1 MSIITLI
8 VTILKQL
15 PTLADL
21 LRLILKEYDKTI
33 DQKNID
39 AYQKAD
45 NDVDDAINNIRNGG
59 MQDHNNIK

>member
-1 MSIITLI
+1 MPIITLI

-21 LRLILKEYDKTI
+21 LRLILKEYDKSI
-33 DQKNID
+33 DQKNIN

-45 NDVDDAINNIRNGG
+45 NDVDNAINNIRNSGV
-59 MQDHNNIK
+59 QDHNNVK

>member
-1 MSIITLI
+1 MPIITLI

-15 PTLADL
+15 PILADL
-21 LRLILKEYDKTI
+21 LRLILSEYDKSI

-45 NDVDDAINNIRNGG
+45 NDIDNAINNIRNSGV
-59 MQDHNNIK
+59 QDHNNIK

>member
-1 MSIITLI
+1 MPIITLI

-15 PTLADL
+15 PALADL
-21 LRLILKEYDKTI
+21 LRLVLKEYDDSI
-33 DQKNID
+33 DQKNIN

-45 NDVDDAINNIRNGG
+45 NDVDNAINNIRNSG